1 MSNEH
6 HTDGIHDEEEIRHRD
21 VAYDRTDLGSHNI
34 FLFLIGF
41 AIFGALILFVSWGV
55 FRYFG
60 NFRLTPRA
68 AGPANIARPAVL
80 PSGDP
85 ALRFPT
91 PALQVNE
98 PADLNKFNAANQEL
112 LNEYGWVDQQTGVVR
127 IPIAR
132 AIDLVAQRGLPVRA
146 DAGVPVSQS
155 YGSAPLLGGGV
166 IPMPGNSAARMETS
180 TPGKTLP
187 SAGGARQA
195 QSQPSGSRDQ
205 QSRSPQERQ

>member
-6 HTDGIHDEEEIRHRD
+6 HTDGPHEEDIRHPD
-21 VAYDRTDLGSHNI
+21 VAYDRTDLGSNKI

-41 AIFGALILFVSWGV
+41 AVFGAFILFVSWGV

-60 NFRLTPRA
+60 DFRLIPRV

-98 PADLNKFNAANQEL
+98 PADLNKFIAANQEL
-112 LNEYGWVDQQTGVVR
+112 LNEYGWVNQQTGVVR
-127 IPIAR
+127 IPIER

-155 YGSAPLLGGGV
+155 FGSAPLLGGGV
-166 IPMPGNSAARMETS
+166 IPMPGNSPARVETS
-180 TPGKTLP
+180 APGKTLP
-187 SAGGARQA
+187 STGGARQA
-195 QSQPSGSRDQ
+195 QSQPSGSRDR
-205 QSRSPQERQ
+205 QSGSPQERQ